1 MESLICK
8 DESYAIIGA
17 CMKVH
22 NALGQGFKEFVYGD
36 ALELE
41 FIKQGI
47 PFEREPQ
54 YQITYE
60 GEVLKHVFQPDF
72 VCYGNIVV
80 EIKAVK
86 ELDDGNR
93 EQCINYVHVCHAELG
108 LLINFRSKSLIYERY
123 PNFDIK

>member
-22 NALGQGFKEFVYGD
+22 STLGQGFKEFVYGD

-60 GEVLKHVFQPDF
+60 GQVLKHVFQPDF
-72 VCYGNIVV
+72 VCFGNIVV

-86 ELDDGNR
+86 DLDDGNR
-93 EQCINYVHVCHAELG
+93 EQCINYVHASRAELG
-108 LLINFRSKSLIYERY
+108 LLINFRAKSLIYERF
-123 PNFDIK
+123 PNFEMI

>member
-1 MESLICK
+1 MSLLYPK
-8 DESYAIIGA
+8 ESYKITGA
-17 CMKVH
+17 LYEVHKELGPGLLEKVY
-22 NALGQGFKEFVYGD
+22 QE
-36 ALELE
+36 ALEKELRM
-41 FIKQGI
+41 QGI

-93 EQCINYVHVCHAELG
+93 EQCINYVHACHAELG